1 MPEETIFCPTCGEDT
16 EHALVK
22 AGQENLVRCAECS
35 TIHPV
40 QAIRERLANIRTVM
54 NRGETSVS
62 CCINLPEGDL
72 LKVGQDLLV
81 DAEAEGVMVTEIT
94 SLESKGRRLQQAQA
108 KDVETIWARAVDRVE
123 LKISIYRGGRTRSL
137 KIPVPGSDAF
147 AVGEVIEASGIKFK
161 IVKIK
166 LRGEGFVGRAEA
178 KDIVR
183 LWGRGL

>member
-35 TIHPV
+35 TVHPV
-40 QAIRERLANIRTVM
+40 QAVRERLANLRAVV
-54 NRGETSVS
+54 NKGETSVS
-62 CCINLPEGDL
+62 CCINLPEDDL

-81 DAEAEGVMVTEIT
+81 DDVAEGVMVTEIS

-108 KDVETIWARAVDRVE
+108 KDVETVWARAVDRVE
-123 LKISIYRGGRTRSL
+123 LKISIYRGGMTRSM

-147 AVGEVIEASGIKFK
+147 EVGEVIEANGIKFK
-161 IVKIK
+161 IVKMK
-166 LRGEGFVGRAEA
+166 LRGEGFADRAEA

-183 LWGRGL
+183 LWGREL